1 MPTKW
6 TDLSVK
12 RDVYSNSMFCVSPAG
27 DSFSI
32 VWLTFVLMST
42 CIPVN
47 VNDFVQLPLEE
58 TLPMMW
64 TDLSVNIKDAD
75 ALQHG
80 VLDTLRK
87 LAEDRNLIF
96 KTQAAG

>member
-1 MPTKW
+1 M
-6 TDLSVK
+6 
-12 RDVYSNSMFCVSPAG
+12 YSNSMFCVSPAG

-32 VWLTFVLMST
+32 VWLTIVLMST

-58 TLPMMW
+58 TLPMKW
-64 TDLSVNIKDAD
+64 TDLSVYVKEAD
-75 ALQHG
+75 VLQHG
-80 VLDTLRK
+80 VLDALRK
-87 LAEDRNLIF
+87 LAKDRNLIF